1 MSLSNEELL
10 HGATITSLLQE
21 IEKLQKDIYYKIN
34 FNGTKAAYQIIFS
47 SPTTKNS
54 LKIGL
59 FLKHSRKRISPWRF
73 TFRKKN
79 QEEIETLVKEN
90 DYLFVLLI
98 TDQEGVA
105 VIDYQL
111 LKLLLDDHFDDSES
125 ISVSRKLRE
134 NYRIN
139 GSNGKLNKAL
149 PKNTFPKAIA
159 DVVNEHMEQNIS
171 KRKILLKYFKY
182 LLDSD

>member
-1 MSLSNEELL
+1 MSLSNEDLL

-21 IEKLQKDIYYKIN
+21 IDKLQKDIYYKIK

-47 SPTTKNS
+47 TPTCKTP
-54 LKIGL
+54 LKVGL

-73 TFRKKN
+73 TFRKNN
-79 QEEIETLVKEN
+79 QEEIETLVKDN
-90 DYLFVLLI
+90 DYVFVLLI

-105 VIDYQL
+105 VINYEL
-111 LKLLLDDHFDDSES
+111 LKLLLDDHFDETES

-134 NYRIN
+134 NYRVN

-159 DVVNEHMEQNIS
+159 DVVNEYMEENKS

-182 LLDSD
+182 LLE